1 MNDLVQ
7 VITNSGLGVA
17 SFLAL
22 LYFINKYMA
31 TMTDS
36 MKTFIETIKILK
48 DKLGEISEVL
58 KLVQGNLLN
67 LQNRVDKIEEI
78 VQNEKS
84 S

>member
-48 DKLGEISEVL
+48 DKLGEISKVL
-58 KLVQGNLLN
+58 QLVQGNLLN
-67 LQNRVDKIEEI
+67 LQNRVNKIEEI